1 MNSKAS
7 TLNSPMLP
15 ERVAQCILHDWK
27 EPLLLVDSELRITFA
42 NHSFCDW
49 VRVPWKRIDHK
60 PLEQLLGD
68 SHITQHLLEAR
79 RKQSEHDFQ
88 VECDIPRFGNT
99 TALLNVKS
107 LAGSKRGEAIL
118 IRFSEI
124 VEPDRSLKLLKQKIE
139 AAARADQAQ
148 RDQIGLLRSVMEST
162 GDGIAVLDAK
172 GNCILWNPASEEI
185 LGMNPG
191 SIRCDKWS
199 EHFGFYLPDQTTPFP
214 AKILPLSKAL
224 KGEESNNVEI
234 FVRNDARKDGV
245 WINMTGRPLAGG
257 KGGAVASFRDVT
269 FAKIAADV
277 LAAKSEDISR
287 SNRELEQFAY
297 VASHDLQEPLRMV
310 ASYVQL
316 LARRYKGKLDSEAD
330 EFIAYATDGAKR
342 MQQLINDL
350 LGYAR
355 IGQGHVVYQPIE
367 CQEVFDQVVESL
379 DEKIREAGAT
389 VTHDALSQITANETQ
404 IIQLFQNLIEN
415 AIKFKSEEPPR
426 IHVSAQAKKNQWIF
440 SFSDNGVGIAPEYKD
455 RVFVIFQRLHNREA
469 YPGTGIGLAICKKI
483 VEQHAGQIW
492 VETKPRKGTEIR
504 FSWPRNPNLEQGRK
518 PNA

>member
-1 MNSKAS
+1 
-7 TLNSPMLP
+7 
-15 ERVAQCILHDWK
+15 
-27 EPLLLVDSELRITFA
+27 
-42 NHSFCDW
+42 
-49 VRVPWKRIDHK
+49 
-60 PLEQLLGD
+60 
-68 SHITQHLLEAR
+68 
-79 RKQSEHDFQ
+79 
-88 VECDIPRFGNT
+88 
-99 TALLNVKS
+99 
-107 LAGSKRGEAIL
+107 
-118 IRFSEI
+118 
-124 VEPDRSLKLLKQKIE
+124 
-139 AAARADQAQ
+139 
-148 RDQIGLLRSVMEST
+148 
-162 GDGIAVLDAK
+162 
-172 GNCILWNPASEEI
+172 
-185 LGMNPG
+185 
-191 SIRCDKWS
+191 
-199 EHFGFYLPDQTTPFP
+199 LPDQTTPFP
-214 AKILPLSKAL
+214 AKNLPLLKAL

-234 FVRNDARKDGV
+234 FARNATRKDGV

-269 FAKIAADV
+269 FAKVAADA

-389 VTHDALSQITANETQ
+389 LTHDALPQITANETQ

-426 IHVSAQAKKNQWIF
+426 IHVSAQAKKKQWIF

-455 RVFVIFQRLHNREA
+455 RVFVIFQPLHNREA

-518 PNA
+518 SDA